1 MCWKFLE
8 FFGGFGGFL
17 CFFER
22 ICFFRVV
29 KLFVLEKNNENN
41 KIMAIWIQII
51 SLAKRILLYLW
62 IQKNPKDNQEMCKQE
77 SNKIGENY

>member
-41 KIMAIWIQII
+41 KIMAI
-51 SLAKRILLYLW
+51 
-62 IQKNPKDNQEMCKQE
+62 
-77 SNKIGENY
+77 